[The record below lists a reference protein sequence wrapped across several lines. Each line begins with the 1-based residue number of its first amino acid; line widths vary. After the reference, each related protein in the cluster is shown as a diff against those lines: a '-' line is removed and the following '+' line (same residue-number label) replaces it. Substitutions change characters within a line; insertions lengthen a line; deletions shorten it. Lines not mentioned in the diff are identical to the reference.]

1 MILLK
6 LLKYLYLRGTFSCCE
21 PIKLPYTQGS
31 KSYPY
36 FQVSW
41 PLLGSFACEMVT
53 IRKTSDWIK
62 PSETMKPCHAIHIYH
77 VFPIERF
84 WARDSYQHAFE
95 FSHIYSRYILEY
107 FSKAISDSHLLTW
120 VTITKPLKTRY
131 MPPCDCLRIC
141 QLSSTDHN
149 QVYTNNPNKLGNL
162 ILTTT
167 STYLN
172 PTGKKTFK
180 KHS

>member
-1 MILLK
+1 MGSKTSHCLWLLEDLWGFGSSGSMNVYVILLK
-6 LLKYLYLRGTFSCCE
+6 LLKYLYLRGTFSGCE
-21 PIKLPYTQGS
+21 PIKLPYNIPKVQNHIRTF
-31 KSYPY
+31 KI
-36 FQVSW
+36 SW
-41 PLLGSFACEMVT
+41 PLLGPFACEMVT

-120 VTITKPLKTRY
+120 VTITKPL
-131 MPPCDCLRIC
+131 
-141 QLSSTDHN
+141 
-149 QVYTNNPNKLGNL
+149 
-162 ILTTT
+162 
-167 STYLN
+167 
-172 PTGKKTFK
+172 
-180 KHS
+180 